1 LSASDDWRDAVWCQE
16 IPYLHYCEIYVK
28 VRGTTGDVVSFP
40 PRSGVETRTSIRR
53 EPSTLILAAL
63 LAAAPFA
70 ACAEDLSYS
79 YVEGGWNRT
88 EVLVNGTSD
97 NLGGGYL
104 RGSWQIAEPVYVLA
118 GYQRANKDFN
128 IGSGFVLEGNVQQ
141 TTLGVGYRQEMNE
154 RVEFTTDISVVRTK
168 VESDVR
174 QRGRSVDASSDSSN
188 LILGNVGLR
197 GKPSPR
203 TEAWVKAGY
212 IDGSHVDKG
221 EFVGTLGGQVNVTP
235 TWGLVGEV
243 QFIDNANQYR
253 VGVRATF

>member
-1 LSASDDWRDAVWCQE
+1 MRN
-16 IPYLHYCEIYVK
+16 
-28 VRGTTGDVVSFP
+28 
-40 PRSGVETRTSIRR
+40 
-53 EPSTLILAAL
+53 TLILAAL

-88 EVLVNGTSD
+88 EISVNGTSD
-97 NLGGGYL
+97 DLNGGYL

-118 GYQRANKDFN
+118 GYQRATKDFN

-141 TTLGVGYRQEMNE
+141 TTLGIGYRQEMNE
-154 RVEFTTDISVVRTK
+154 RVEFTADISVLRTK
-168 VESDVR
+168 VESDLR
-174 QRGRSVDASSDSSN
+174 QRGRSINTSSDSSN
-188 LILGNVGLR
+188 LGFANAGLR

-212 IDGSHVDKG
+212 IDGSDVDKG
-221 EFVGTLGGQVNVTP
+221 EFVGTLGGQVNFTP
-235 TWGLVGEV
+235 SWGLVGEV

-253 VGVRATF
+253 VGVRANF